1 MKYKMIACDYD
12 GTIFPFDA
20 REVPSFTKEMIH
32 RYIDAGG
39 RFVIT
44 TGRIFSSI
52 RPEAERL
59 NLAGDL
65 ICLQGS
71 AIYSLSDGKLK
82 FSEPLDTVTAVN
94 VLRYGEDE
102 GRICHVYFDS
112 DYYVEKQ
119 NDFTDYYSEYCN
131 VKPVY
136 TGIRL
141 SEYIE
146 RNKIKPFKIIMLTSP
161 SEARAM
167 LKKVDARFGEFADVS
182 RSGPMYI
189 EVVAKASGKGNAVK
203 KLASYYGIDMQ
214 EVAVFGDALNDISML
229 KVAGLAVAVDN
240 AMEEVKEEADI
251 ITESVTDCGVG
262 KVIEK
267 ILSEKI

>member
-1 MKYKMIACDYD
+1 MIACDYD
-12 GTIFPFDA
+12 RTIFPFDA
-20 REVPSFTKEMIH
+20 QEVPSFTKEMIH

-119 NDFTDYYSEYCN
+119 NDITDYYSEYCK

-146 RNKIKPFKIIMLTSP
+146 RNNIKPFKIIMLTSP

-182 RSGPMYI
+182 SSGPMCI